1 MGMAGMNN
9 LDYAIV
15 AVIAF
20 GALYGL
26 TRGALRMATSMLS
39 VILGVTAAAAWY
51 ERVGA
56 VVEQHLHTTPT
67 VGAVVGY
74 IAVFLTVA
82 AAIEFAGRR
91 LVRLAHIINLNWVDR
106 MGGALFAAALAAAF
120 AGFDVGLLT
129 ILLPPD
135 STLVRNSELAPRVL
149 AYNEALMA
157 YVPAQVK
164 DLYGEKRD
172 ELMRYWNTQNENP
185 APAPNRAKSGT

>member
-1 MGMAGMNN
+1 MAGMNN

-51 ERVGA
+51 GRVGTA
-56 VVEQHLHTTPT
+56 IEQRLHTTPT
-67 VGAVVGY
+67 VGAVAGY

-91 LVRLAHIINLNWVDR
+91 IVRLAHIINLNWIDR
-106 MGGALFAAALAAAF
+106 VGGALFAAALAGAF

-129 ILLPPD
+129 ILLPAD

-157 YVPAQVK
+157 YVPSQVK
-164 DLYGEKRD
+164 DLYGRKRD
-172 ELMRYWNTQNENP
+172 ELIRYWNTQNEKP
-185 APAPNRAKSGT
+185 APAPDRAKSGT